1 MSDNYFKYSKEESM
15 KKRILIVVFLCAL
28 LFILEACS
36 GSGMRIQ
43 QHNVLVDNLVIAYR
57 PGFILAENMYSVQ
70 ETEQGYDIVVHLVK
84 ENND

>member
-1 MSDNYFKYSKEESM
+1 M

-28 LFILEACS
+28 LFVLEACS
-36 GSGMRIQ
+36 RNEMRIQ

-57 PGFILAENMYSVQ
+57 PGFILAENLYSVQ

>member
-1 MSDNYFKYSKEESM
+1 M
-15 KKRILIVVFLCAL
+15 KKRILIVVFLCVL
-28 LFILEACS
+28 LFVLEACS
-36 GSGMRIQ
+36 RNEMRIQ

-57 PGFILAENMYSVQ
+57 PGFILAENLYSVQ

>member
-1 MSDNYFKYSKEESM
+1 MSNNYFKYSKEESM

-36 GSGMRIQ
+36 GNGMRIQ

-57 PGFILAENMYSVQ
+57 PGFILAENLYSVQ

>member
-1 MSDNYFKYSKEESM
+1 M
-15 KKRILIVVFLCAL
+15 KKRILIVVFLCVL
-28 LFILEACS
+28 LFVLEACS
-36 GSGMRIQ
+36 GNEMRIQ

-57 PGFILAENMYSVQ
+57 PGFILAENLYSVQ

>member
-36 GSGMRIQ
+36 GNGMRIQ